1 MSHWST
7 DLLADRVID
16 DVADMTDDQ
25 VSQQLLKAGKGT
37 QFLVGPLADMDK
49 ARDTLM
55 DLLFESALEIQS
67 KGDLEMPAKAL
78 GGGTG

>member
-7 DLLADRVID
+7 DLIADRIID
-16 DVADMTDDQ
+16 DVADMSDDQ
-25 VSQQLLKAGKGT
+25 VSQMLLKAGKGT

-55 DLLFESALEIQS
+55 DLMW
-67 KGDLEMPAKAL
+67 DDAL
-78 GGGTG
+78 GH

>member
-7 DLLADRVID
+7 DLIADRIID
-16 DVADMTDDQ
+16 DVADMSDDQ
-25 VSQQLLKAGKGT
+25 VSQRLLKAGKGT

-55 DLLFESALEIQS
+55 DILFDQAMD
-67 KGDLEMPAKAL
+67 G
-78 GGGTG
+78 

>member
-7 DLLADRVID
+7 DLIADRIID
-16 DVADMTDDQ
+16 DVADMSDDQ
-25 VSQQLLKAGKGT
+25 VSQRLLKAGKGT

-55 DLLFESALEIQS
+55 DLMW
-67 KGDLEMPAKAL
+67 DDAL
-78 GGGTG
+78 GH